1 MSPFAP
7 GQIDVLVNV
16 VNDPISAILVGI
28 GTLLIAFSSLLLGY
42 MTLRGIIA
50 GFVPRSGGK
59 QHRQS
64 G

>member
-50 GFVPRSGGK
+50 GFVPRAGGK